1 MILLCI
7 VLGAVIFTLLGI
19 LSKWFEEPKSLGTK
33 KAAIGGIVVAIA
45 SYLAPKV
52 PAGIAMLLLILMLAT
67 MGYMVYY
74 WMENG
79 STVKELTLISGI
91 DTMFHLV
98 ALSCAARIWD
108 LTSWKWLSHFVTWL
122 PTATLVISIGFF
134 IANMIWF
141 HESLERGDFNEEA

>member
-1 MILLCI
+1 MLLLCI

-19 LSKWFEEPKSLGTK
+19 LFKWFDEPKKLKEKIAMSVII
-33 KAAIGGIVVAIA
+33 AIVG
-45 SYLAPKV
+45 YLAPKV
-52 PAGIAMLLLILMLAT
+52 PAEVAMLLLVVVLAA
-67 MGYMVYY
+67 MGCMVYY

-79 STVKELTLISGI
+79 SAAKELILISVI
-91 DTMFHLV
+91 DTLFHLV

-108 LTSWKWLSHFVTWL
+108 LTSWRWLGHFVTWL

-141 HESLERGDFNEEA
+141 HESLERGDYL